1 MYLAGVTQ
9 EAVYE
14 YLLMAV
20 FMLAG
25 RLVTYLK
32 KGINPVAKWD
42 FCPEP
47 QKFWGKPFYC
57 IFFIDIMILIK
68 PQDGVE
74 L

>member
-47 QKFWGKPFYC
+47 PKFLGNHFIAFFYRYN
-57 IFFIDIMILIK
+57 D
-68 PQDGVE
+68 PD
-74 L
+74 